1 MRPSSPSAATMSYG
15 KPVLAVELLGDGRDP
30 LLRELAHRLPQ
41 QLVVV
46 RKVEVH

>member
-1 MRPSSPSAATMSYG
+1 MLP
-15 KPVLAVELLGDGRDP
+15 VELLRDGCDP
-30 LLRELAHRLPQ
+30 LLGEVPNRLPQ